1 MVGRVEIIMKV
12 IINALQYKQNS
23 SGIGVMI
30 RELFGRYSVISE
42 RDCQVV
48 MPEDAPKLPTDGLT
62 KELRIKCHYNQSL
75 RRIFFQSFRMS
86 KYCAEAVL
94 LTTDSKV
101 PFILPKTCLV
111 MPLITDL
118 AVYRLKETYK
128 LSRVLW
134 WRLQYR
140 WLCRRANR
148 FLAVSEFTKREM
160 VEILQIL
167 AERIDVVPCACGEH
181 FKPVQDKAV
190 LAAVRKKYELPERFV
205 LFVGNFNPR
214 KNLERLMQAFDIMK
228 ENSNQPQHLVIAGE
242 QGWKFDKSRALT
254 RIKHCEEIHFCG
266 FVADEDM
273 PALYSAADLFVFPTL
288 YEGFG
293 IPILEAQSCSVP
305 VLTSN
310 CSSLSEVAGEAA
322 VFVDPLSGQSIADG
336 MRQVLENV
344 ELAEQ
349 LRAKGL
355 LNVQRFSWQKSAECL
370 NEIIEREIA
379 KRKAV

>member
-1 MVGRVEIIMKV
+1 MKIV
-12 IINALQYKQNS
+12 INALQYKQNS
-23 SGIGVMI
+23 SGIGVMV
-30 RELFGRYSVISE
+30 RDLFGRYCEHSK
-42 RDCQVV
+42 RDCRVV
-48 MPEDAPKLPTDGLT
+48 MPEDAPEFPGGVLT
-62 KELRIKCHYNQSL
+62 NELRINCRYGQNL
-75 RRIFFQSFRMS
+75 RRMLYQSFQLGGMCKDS
-86 KYCAEAVL
+86 IL

-101 PFILPKTCLV
+101 PFMLPKSCVVL
-111 MPLITDL
+111 PLITDL

-148 FLAVSEFTKREM
+148 FLAVSEFTKQEM
-160 VEILQIL
+160 TEILHIP
-167 AERIDVVPCACGEH
+167 AEKIDVVSCACGEH
-181 FKPVQDKAV
+181 FKPVQDEAA

-228 ENSNQPQHLVIAGE
+228 EDSSLPQHLVIAGE
-242 QGWKFDKSRALT
+242 QGWKFDKDKALSG
-254 RIKHCEEIHFCG
+254 IKHSEAIHFCG

-273 PALYSAADLFVFPTL
+273 PALYSSADLFVFPTL

-293 IPILEAQSCSVP
+293 IPVLEAQSCGVP

-310 CSSLSEVAGEAA
+310 CSSLPEVAGEAA
-322 VFVDPLSGQSIADG
+322 VFVDPLCEQSIASG
-336 MRQVLENV
+336 MRQVLESAG
-344 ELAEQ
+344 LAEQ

-355 LNVQRFSWQKSAECL
+355 HNAQRFSWQKSAERL
-370 NEIIEREIA
+370 SQIIEQEIT
-379 KRKAV
+379 KRKSV